1 MLTKSLQSCLTLCD
15 PIDSSLPGSS
25 VHSCPPGKDTWMGCC
40 ALLQGIFLTQGLNPC
55 LLWLTHCRGI
65 LYHWA
70 TGEALVFL
78 FSGLIT
84 ICLKYLFPSPKAK
97 MNLLS
102 SILLDLSFLFVC
114 FVFYPLKFQV
124 PYNDRGSC
132 HDRAF
137 ASRSARSPFSLTP
150 QLTFFQ
156 VSGITMCYF
165 LEYFSHFINL
175 ENSYVHLCSL
185 WKLNV

>member
-1 MLTKSLQSCLTLCD
+1 
-15 PIDSSLPGSS
+15 
-25 VHSCPPGKDTWMGCC
+25 MGCC
-40 ALLQGIFLTQGLNPC
+40 ALLQGIFLTQGSNPC

-70 TGEALVFL
+70 AGEALVFL

-114 FVFYPLKFQV
+114 FVFLSTQIPSSLQWQRV
-124 PYNDRGSC
+124 M
-132 HDRAF
+132 
-137 ASRSARSPFSLTP
+137 SRQSLCLPFSS
-150 QLTFFQ
+150 
-156 VSGITMCYF
+156 VSLQSYSPTHILSGFWNNHVLFPGILFPLYQPGKLLCTSVFSVKTECLETCRF
-165 LEYFSHFINL
+165 LLCDGILRNYLS
-175 ENSYVHLCSL
+175 SY
-185 WKLNV
+185 